1 MLEDFSQHILDV
13 AENSIKA
20 GASEIKISI
29 SENEPHGLMVFKIE
43 DNGSGMDEDMLS
55 RVTDPFCTSRTTRRV
70 GLGLPFLKQLSELC
84 EGEFSISSEVGVG
97 TIVKATFRMNS
108 IDLPPLG
115 DIPATIMSLL
125 VSHPETRWLYLH
137 SRGGSNF
144 EMDSSSLLEILG
156 DPTELRK
163 PQVALW
169 IKDYIRE
176 NLNELGNG
184 VNIL

>member
-20 GASEIKISI
+20 GASEIRISI
-29 SENEPHGLMVFKIE
+29 SEDRPPGLMIFQID
-43 DNGSGMDEDMLS
+43 DNGKGMDQHMLS

-70 GLGLPFLKQLSELC
+70 GLGLPFLKQLAELC
-84 EGEFSISSEVGVG
+84 EGDFSISSEPDIG
-97 TIVKATFRMNS
+97 TRVKATFRMNS
-108 IDLPPLG
+108 IDLPPAG

-125 VSHPETRWLYLH
+125 VSHPEIRWIYVH
-137 SRGGSNF
+137 SRGESDF
-144 EMDSSSLLEILG
+144 EMDSLAILQILE
-156 DPTELRK
+156 DPVKLRE

-176 NLNELGNG
+176 NLEELTRRS
-184 VNIL
+184 